1 MKRES
6 ERWLR
11 EKLQFFSDS
20 SEQELE
26 RVAAELKELQVRR
39 SAIVR
44 PGKFFQYFHS
54 LCSDS
59 FISLLL
65 YFILYLS
72 RRQILTSLADNE
84 EEEEEEE
91 GEGGIQQ
98 GTQQL
103 VEVTKSISRLKA
115 VRARLLQQ
123 ASKSREEATNPRQDP
138 GSSSVAQSYSL
149 NSAHSRPASSQ
160 VSDSDDTFYS
170 FPSSQ
175 SSLTPYM
182 ASPAFT
188 ASSLL
193 PTYTKS
199 SASAAVPLSPFH
211 SSASSSSV
219 CSLSDLSHLL
229 PLPPKSQPHVC
240 GASEQ
245 ASESQKPV
253 HSAHSTFTVTGRVSV
268 SPGIEC
274 QPTLTASGQYRDRA
288 SGFEVDGP
296 ITSGQPISSLEQQAK
311 TMSSLSAGQ
320 GPVTTRLISEDG
332 NSLHSGQSAAI
343 RTPSSSYS
351 SGQCGYRTGWGQSNN
366 LGEQNSRPM
375 SSEQHSRRPIS
386 SGQYNSRPIS
396 SRQHSS
402 RSYMHN
408 RKQGALEQRQ
418 NMPPRSG
425 QPRNRSHAYRP
436 SSYGA
441 TSYGSRRA
449 NSGQHGSRTAGSGPW
464 HNNRPASSSAVSRQ
478 EDPADLISSSSS
490 SGHCSPSEVLAPHIT
505 SSCVQSPRID
515 LNFSG
520 EVWNDVSTIEEDGVC
535 EEAEL
540 ESRECLEAGVGV
552 EEGDGERDSEAGVG
566 VEEGDDERD
575 SEAGVGVEERVE
587 GASENVE
594 KEAEVEEKAEE
605 GKWEVGGGEGQSSG
619 EERSPVSPAGNEAE
633 EGESGNADVEL
644 TVQAVSDANATEDFA
659 VAMVEQRDGEGKEE
673 EEGKGEGEREKE
685 ELSEVA
691 SESLK
696 APEEGE
702 GGCERETL
710 QSVPNIPA
718 DEAAVPSI
726 PPDEG
731 SVPSIPPDEGS
742 VPSIPPDEAAVPSI
756 PPDEGSVPSI
766 PPDEAAVPSI
776 PPDEAAVPSIP
787 PDEAAVP
794 SIPPDEGSVV
804 PSIPPDEGSVVPADK
819 EAEAELSPIV
829 PNTEEEADW
838 GSVEEPLAESSPSRA
853 LEKEAN
859 FMPSMAWPNNM
870 PTVTEVPT
878 ANTSSAESRDPP
890 QNPLLPTAVSCSAPP
905 STTRPTPLLSSPLLS
920 SPVQEPY
927 IPSTVGRFPP
937 RFIPRGADEHLVGW
951 KDRRSI
957 GLGRGCPSDNPRAF
971 MFPGYPSCHSFP
983 LQPVPML
990 SPSSIPPGP
999 YYTGSWQFMAPHP
1012 Q

>member
-1 MKRES
+1 MAH
-6 ERWLR
+6 
-11 EKLQFFSDS
+11 S
-20 SEQELE
+20 SL
-26 RVAAELKELQVRR
+26 
-39 SAIVR
+39 SSSI
-44 PGKFFQYFHS
+44 
-54 LCSDS
+54 
-59 FISLLL
+59 
-65 YFILYLS
+65 LS

-123 ASKSREEATNPRQDP
+123 VSKCSKSREEEAANPRQDP

-149 NSAHSRPASSQ
+149 NSAHSRPSSSQ
-160 VSDSDDTFYS
+160 ISDSEDTFYS

-175 SSLTPYM
+175 SSLTPDM
-182 ASPAFT
+182 TSSAFT

-211 SSASSSSV
+211 SSTSSSSV
-219 CSLSDLSHLL
+219 CSLSDLSLLL
-229 PLPPKSQPHVC
+229 PLPPKPQAQGS
-240 GASEQ
+240 SEQ
-245 ASESQKPV
+245 ASESQIPV

-268 SPGIEC
+268 SPDIEC

-296 ITSGQPISSLEQQAK
+296 ITSGQPSSSLEQKAE
-311 TMSSLSAGQ
+311 TMSSLSAEQ
-320 GPVTTRLISEDG
+320 DPVTTRLISEDR
-332 NSLHSGQSAAI
+332 NSKASLHSGQSAAT

-351 SGQCGYRTGWGQSNN
+351 SGQCGYRTGWGQSSN

-375 SSEQHSRRPIS
+375 SSEQRSRRPIN

-396 SRQHSS
+396 SGQHSS

-408 RKQGALEQRQ
+408 RKQGTLEQRQ

-425 QPRNRSHAYRP
+425 QPRNSYRP

-441 TSYGSRRA
+441 TSYGSRTASSGQYGSRTA
-449 NSGQHGSRTAGSGPW
+449 SSGQHGSRTAGSGPW
-464 HNNRPASSSAVSRQ
+464 HRPASSSAVSRR

-490 SGHCSPSEVLAPHIT
+490 SSHCSPLELLATFAPHST

-520 EVWNDVSTIEEDGVC
+520 EVWNDVSTNEEDGVC
-535 EEAEL
+535 EEAEI
-540 ESRECLEAGVGV
+540 ESKECLEAGVGV
-552 EEGDGERDSEAGVG
+552 EEGDGERDSEAGDWEEEKQ
-566 VEEGDDERD
+566 VEGA
-575 SEAGVGVEERVE
+575 SETVEMEEEEQVE

-633 EGESGNADVEL
+633 EGESVKESGNADVEL
-644 TVQAVSDANATEDFA
+644 AVQAVSDANDFA
-659 VAMVEQRDGEGKEE
+659 VAVVKQRGEEE
-673 EEGKGEGEREKE
+673 EEGEGERKKE

-696 APEEGE
+696 ALEEGE

-710 QSVPNIPA
+710 QSVP
-718 DEAAVPSI
+718 SI

-731 SVPSIPPDEGS
+731 SVILADEGSVIPADKGAVTSIPPDEG
-742 VPSIPPDEAAVPSI
+742 AVIS
-756 PPDEGSVPSI
+756 
-766 PPDEAAVPSI
+766 
-776 PPDEAAVPSIP
+776 
-787 PDEAAVP
+787 
-794 SIPPDEGSVV
+794 
-804 PSIPPDEGSVVPADK
+804 ADK
-819 EAEAELSPIV
+819 EVEAELSPIV
-829 PNTEEEADW
+829 PNTEEEADG
-838 GSVEEPLAESSPSRA
+838 GSVEEPPAECSPSRVP
-853 LEKEAN
+853 EKETN
-859 FMPSMAWPNNM
+859 FLPSMVWPEDM
-870 PTVTEVPT
+870 PTVTE
-878 ANTSSAESRDPP
+878 ANMSSAESKTEFRDPP
-890 QNPLLPTAVSCSAPP
+890 QNPLLPTSASCSAPS
-905 STTRPTPLLSSPLLS
+905 STARPAPLLSPPPSHSSPLLS

-937 RFIPRGADEHLVGW
+937 RLTPRGVDEHLVGW